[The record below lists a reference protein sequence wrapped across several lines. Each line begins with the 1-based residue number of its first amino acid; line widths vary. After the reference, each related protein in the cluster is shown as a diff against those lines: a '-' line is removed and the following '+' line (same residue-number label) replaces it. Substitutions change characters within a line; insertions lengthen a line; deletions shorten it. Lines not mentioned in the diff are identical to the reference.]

1 MNYPSGTKSI
11 KIQSDDMRS
20 VIASLAKGNTAAA
33 IKKLAQSKEL
43 GPCLL
48 KWIENTALDEA
59 SRMASSKNP
68 SVLLKT
74 GCDDLLKLKNDDIV
88 NEFKER
94 APLSFLVLYANAVS
108 RRRKKRI
115 LEGTSVDSSL
125 KGLSMTI
132 AVLMRMRCPMMSALS
147 YKVSFILHH
156 SGAKKMV
163 GTTNSNT
170 HSTKN

>member
-1 MNYPSGTKSI
+1 
-11 KIQSDDMRS
+11 MRS
-20 VIASLAKGNTAAA
+20 IITSLANGNITTA
-33 IKKLAQSKEL
+33 IKKLAQSEEHK
-43 GPCLL
+43 PCLL
-48 KWIENTALDEA
+48 RWIENTALDEA

-68 SVLLKT
+68 SVLSKT

-94 APLSFLVLYANAVS
+94 APLSFMVLYANAVS

-115 LEGTSVDSSL
+115 LEGTLLDSSS
-125 KGLSMTI
+125 KGLSMAI

-156 SGAKKMV
+156 SGAKKNGMYSPYC
-163 GTTNSNT
+163 TLIIFNKPSC
-170 HSTKN
+170 KNNNRLGFF